1 MKPGLKFIPIGG
13 LGEIGMN
20 LMVLEYGADAVIVD
34 CGVMF
39 PEATQQGVDLILPDF
54 SYLRRIKNKIRALL
68 LTHGHE
74 DHIGAVPFLLR
85 EINPP
90 VYGSPFTLA
99 LIEGKLKEHNIS
111 AKLHRVS
118 PNHHIKVGAF
128 QIEFLQVSHSIVD
141 GMGLA
146 IETPAGMVIHTAD
159 FKIDDDPYHGRRIT
173 LRKFEEYG
181 KKGALLLLSDSTNV
195 EREGKSLTENQIH
208 EEIFKLCKQAQG
220 RIIFSVF
227 ATNIRRIE
235 QVLDIAR
242 RLKRKVALSG
252 RSILNNV
259 PIARRLG
266 FISPSSASVLID
278 LDQLG
283 RFKDEGVIVI
293 CTGSQAE
300 HRSAL
305 WRMSVDEHREIRIN
319 PRDTVILSSRFIPGN
334 ERMIT
339 HLINNLSRKGATV
352 FYEKVAQVHVSG
364 HAYAGELRRMIAA
377 VRPKFFIPVHGEF
390 RHLKRH
396 AELAEGMKIA
406 RNLIFICEDAQGVL
420 FSEGRAERLEPL
432 DIQRVYIESETYKE
446 VSPVVVKERRQISE
460 GGVVFV
466 FLIRDKKRREI
477 IWGPILI
484 SKGIMEEEKN
494 RELLRRIKQHLFNL
508 VKQSHLDLQ
517 DLEEEVRI
525 HARRYLK
532 HAVGKKPLVLT
543 QIIDL

>member
-1 MKPGLKFIPIGG
+1 MKPGLKFLPIGG

-20 LMVLEYGADAVIVD
+20 LMVFEYGADAIIVD

-39 PEATQQGVDLILPDF
+39 PDALTLGVDLILPDF

-74 DHIGAVPFLLR
+74 DHIGAVAFLLK
-85 EINPP
+85 EIHLP
-90 VYGSPFTLA
+90 VYGSPLTLA
-99 LIEGKLKEHNIS
+99 LVEERLKEHHLR
-111 AKLHRVS
+111 ARLHRVS
-118 PNHHIKVGAF
+118 PDQRVKAGAF

-146 IETPAGMVIHTAD
+146 IQTPEGIVIHTAD

-173 LRKFEEYG
+173 LKKFEEYG
-181 KKGALLLLSDSTNV
+181 KKGVLLLLSDSTNV
-195 EREGKSLTENQIH
+195 EREGKSLTENQIQQ
-208 EEIFKLCKQAQG
+208 EVFKICEGAGG

-235 QVLDIAR
+235 QVLNIAR
-242 RLKRKVALSG
+242 KLKRKVALSG
-252 RSILNNV
+252 RSILTNV
-259 PIARRLG
+259 PIACRLG
-266 FISPSSASVLID
+266 FISSQTASVLIE
-278 LDQLG
+278 LDQLN
-283 RFKDEGVIVI
+283 RFRDEEVMII

-305 WRMSVDEHREIRIN
+305 WRMSVDEHREIKIN
-319 PRDTVILSSRFIPGN
+319 SRDTVILSSRFIPGN

-339 HLINNLSRKGATV
+339 HLINNLTRKGASV
-352 FYEKVAQVHVSG
+352 LYEQVARVHVSG

-377 VRPKFFIPVHGEF
+377 VRPKFFIPVHGEY

-396 AELAEGMKIA
+396 ALLAEGMKIA
-406 RNLIFICEDAQGVL
+406 KNRVFICEDGQGVF
-420 FSEGRAERLEPL
+420 FSKGRAERLDSLE
-432 DIQRVYIESETYKE
+432 IQRVYIENESYKQ
-446 VSPVVVKERRQISE
+446 VSPVVIKERRQISE
-460 GGVVFV
+460 TGAVFISLV
-466 FLIRDKKRREI
+466 RDKKTGEI
-477 IWGPILI
+477 LSGPTLL
-484 SKGIMEEEKN
+484 SRGIVDEEN
-494 RELLRRIKQHLFNL
+494 SRELLRRIRQHLLNL
-508 VKQSHLDLQ
+508 VKQSSLNRG

-543 QIIDL
+543 QIVDI